1 MERLH
6 SRPIHGGWR
15 TRAALLIPIV
25 VVLLG
30 LMIML
35 PERAEAHAF
44 LERSDPSEN
53 RVLPEAPVEVSLFF
67 TEPLE
72 PDFSS
77 AELYDASGTLVP
89 TEPSRIGEA
98 NQLLLTLPTN
108 LPNGTYTVQWRN
120 VSSVDGHPQQGFVPF
135 TIGSQADVV
144 TPNPPQ
150 ATNFSEPPTWLSA
163 TGRWLSLLG
172 LTGAAGAVVCWLW
185 VIRIARDPLDDEHY
199 DRAQERVSTLVMASV
214 GVGILGSLIA
224 LGVQAQDSGEGVSV
238 GTILDILIDTRYG
251 HLWAA
256 RVILLLGIAAVA
268 ASDALWD
275 ETVSTSTV
283 VLTVGLAAG
292 AMLPYSLNSH
302 AAAQP
307 VGADAAVAADWLHL
321 AASSIWIGGLL
332 ALLVTLILGTR
343 GAPRE
348 QRRQVFATAISR
360 FTTLALAS
368 VIILSLTGFYSAW
381 LQVGNLIALR
391 ETSYGQTLLV
401 KLALFVPLV
410 ILGALNMRVIGPRL
424 LSAARSGIH
433 FGRTVAAEAVLGV
446 AILLVVGLLTS
457 LPTARD
463 TITEDAQN
471 TIFRFIENDIYA
483 VVYITPGSAGFN
495 RYTADITIDG
505 LDRPSDVQLL
515 LRLEK
520 EGDVEGIREVPLE
533 YRFGNRFESSGLDL
547 SVTGDWNLE
556 FIVRREG
563 EADARFQEK
572 INVPRTPP
580 ADRVPG
586 QPPRF
591 TGTTSAAAVLFSG
604 LAVVAIVGS
613 LRAPGAWQDRI
624 IGTGIGSALLLA
636 GGLILLVNLDDPT
649 PTSLAANPIPLTD
662 ESISAGREVYME
674 NCATCHG
681 QQGEGDGPAA
691 ANLNPQPANLTEP
704 HVAVHTDGDL
714 HWWITNGIQPAM
726 PAFGE
731 DLTEDEIW
739 NVINYVRTLS
749 EPASASGQ

>member
-1 MERLH
+1 MH
-6 SRPIHGGWR
+6 PTGGGWR
-15 TRAALLIPIV
+15 SRAALLIPLLVIV
-25 VVLLG
+25 FGLLA
-30 LMIML
+30 IL
-35 PERAEAHAF
+35 PERADAHAF

-53 RVLPEAPVEVSLFF
+53 RVLPEAPAEVSLLF

-77 AELYDASGTLVP
+77 AELYDATGTLIP
-89 TEPSRIGEA
+89 TEPSRIGEP
-98 NQLLLTLPTN
+98 NQLLLTLPTD

-144 TPNPPQ
+144 TPSPPQ

-172 LTGAAGAVVCWLW
+172 LTGAAGAVICWLW
-185 VIRIARDPLDDEHY
+185 VIRVARDPLDDDDY
-199 DRAQERVSTLVMASV
+199 DRVQDRISTLIMASV

-224 LGVQAQDSGEGVSV
+224 LVVQAQDTGEGVSI

-256 RVILLLGIAAVA
+256 RVILLLGLAAVA
-268 ASDALWD
+268 ASDALW
-275 ETVSTSTV
+275 EEPPATSTII
-283 VLTVGLAAG
+283 LTLGLAAG

-307 VGADAAVAADWLHL
+307 IGADAAVAADWLHL
-321 AASSIWIGGLL
+321 AASSVWIGGLL
-332 ALLVTLILGTR
+332 AMLVTLILGTR

-348 QRRQVFATAISR
+348 QRRQVFAAAVPR
-360 FTTLALAS
+360 FTTLALIS

-391 ETSYGQTLLV
+391 DTSYGQTLIV
-401 KLALFVPLV
+401 KLLLLVPLLT
-410 ILGALNMRVIGPRL
+410 LGALNMRVIGPRL
-424 LSAARSGIH
+424 LSSARSGIH
-433 FGRTVAAEAVLGV
+433 FGRTVAAEVVLGV

-463 TITEDAQN
+463 TITEDAEN
-471 TIFRFIENDIYA
+471 TIFRFIENDVYA
-483 VVYITPGSAGFN
+483 VLYITPGSAGFN

-505 LDRPSDVQLL
+505 LESPSDVQLL

-520 EGDVEGIREVPLE
+520 AGDVEGIREVPLE
-533 YRFGNRFESSGLDL
+533 YRFGNRFESQGLDL

-563 EADARFQEK
+563 EADARFQEE
-572 INVPRTPP
+572 INIPQTPP

-591 TGTTSAAAVLFSG
+591 VGTTSAAAVLFSG
-604 LAVVAIVGS
+604 LAIVAIVGS
-613 LRAPGAWQDRI
+613 LRAPGVWQDRI

-636 GGLILLVNLDDPT
+636 GGLIMLVNLDDPT
-649 PTSLAANPIPLTD
+649 PTALTANPIPLTE
-662 ESISAGREVYME
+662 ESIVAGQLVYAE

-681 QQGEGDGPAA
+681 QEGRGDGPASV
-691 ANLNPQPANLTEP
+691 NLEPPPANLTEP

-731 DLTEDEIW
+731 DLTQDEIW
-739 NVINYVRTLS
+739 NVINYVRSLS